1 MSLIAWA
8 RAAVTLIRD
17 LGSPG
22 GLTLE
27 VPIEHDMPWAQA
39 AGRFLAPEGRY
50 YPELLGAPVSEAELV
65 RCALAEIDRGR
76 APGSRSSLT
85 SLTWL

>member
-8 RAAVTLIRD
+8 RAGVTLIRD
-17 LGSPG
+17 VGSPG

-27 VPIEHDMPWAQA
+27 VSIGHDMPWVQA

-65 RCALAEIDRGR
+65 SCAGGD
-76 APGSRSSLT
+76 
-85 SLTWL
+85 